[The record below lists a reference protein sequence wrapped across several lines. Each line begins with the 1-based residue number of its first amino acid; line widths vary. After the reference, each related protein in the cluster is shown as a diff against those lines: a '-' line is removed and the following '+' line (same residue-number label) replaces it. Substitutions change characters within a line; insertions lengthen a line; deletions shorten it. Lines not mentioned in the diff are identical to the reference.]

1 LAKKSKT
8 LSKEE
13 EAAQDAEIRAA
24 MNQPWIQMR
33 SGLKIMA
40 VASLFIT
47 VFIAWQL
54 VPSEGFLKGVGWGI
68 VFGLSM
74 WLIFFAGVWF
84 NHWIR
89 RGKK

>member
-1 LAKKSKT
+1 MAKKSKT

-13 EAAQDAEIRAA
+13 QAAQDAEIRAA

-33 SGLKIMA
+33 SGLKIMT

-84 NHWIR
+84 NHWMR
-89 RGKK
+89 RGNK

>member
-1 LAKKSKT
+1 MAKKSKT

-84 NHWIR
+84 NHWLR

>member
-1 LAKKSKT
+1 MAKKSKT

-24 MNQPWIQMR
+24 MNQPWIKMR
-33 SGLKIMA
+33 SGLTIMA

-89 RGKK
+89 RGQK